1 MLAYL
6 TSEGDQVKVMQ
17 WIELSNLARF
27 RSSIIELLFN

>member
-17 WIELSNLARF
+17 WIELLNLARF